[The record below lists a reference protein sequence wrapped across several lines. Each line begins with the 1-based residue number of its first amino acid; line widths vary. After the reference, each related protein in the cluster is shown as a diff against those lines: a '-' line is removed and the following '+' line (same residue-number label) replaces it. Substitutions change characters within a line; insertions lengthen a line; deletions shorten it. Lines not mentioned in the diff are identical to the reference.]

1 MKKTLVDI
9 YYVWINEFKVVFRD
23 PAVVLLFFIV
33 PVIYPVLYAYM
44 YNNETVH
51 EVKAVVVDE
60 SNSSLSREF
69 RRKIDGSGEI
79 NVVAHV
85 SNIEEAREMV
95 RRKQA
100 YGIIVIPRSFATDIH
115 TLKQTI
121 VTIYSDMSS
130 MLFYK
135 SILLTSMEVSLEMGA
150 AIRVSETGYSTREQ
164 DETTMQPVNYEWVPF
179 YNVANGFASFLVPA
193 ILILV
198 IQQTM
203 VLGIGTLIGTHNDK
217 KRFAVASHTIEGRDV
232 TALELTIGKGFCYS
246 LIYMLLSVW
255 ILRAV
260 PYLFGLPQIGDPLTI
275 LAFIFPFILAAT
287 FFAMTISYFVSQREF
302 VMLLFVFT
310 SLIFLFLSGVSW
322 PWPSVPGP
330 LKSIAYIIPS
340 TPGIH
345 GFIKINTMGA
355 SLADV
360 RFEFITLWMH
370 AILYCLVST
379 AMYFWWIDNYDPKY
393 KGKHPAILHKENPSS
408 ANK

>member
-1 MKKTLVDI
+1 MKKTLIDI
-9 YYVWINEFKVVFRD
+9 YYVWWNEMKVVFRD
-23 PAVVLLFFIV
+23 PAIILLFFIV
-33 PVIYPVLYAYM
+33 PLIYPVLYAYM

-51 EVKAVVVDE
+51 EVKAVIVDE

-69 RRKIDGSGEI
+69 RRKIDGAGEV

-85 SNIEEAREMV
+85 SNMEEAREMV
-95 RRKQA
+95 RRKEA
-100 YGIIVIPRSFATDIH
+100 YGIILISESFATDLS
-115 TLKQTI
+115 TQKQTT
-121 VTIYSDMSS
+121 VTLYSDMSS

-135 SILLTSMEVSLEMGA
+135 SMLLTSMEVSLEMGA
-150 AIRVSETGYSTREQ
+150 NIRINEAGYSTQNQ
-164 DETTMQPVNYEWVPF
+164 DESTMQPVNYEWVPF

-198 IQQTM
+198 IQQTL
-203 VLGIGTLIGTHNDK
+203 VLGIGTLVGTHNDK

-246 LIYMLLSVW
+246 IIYLVVSAWV
-255 ILRAV
+255 LRVV
-260 PYLFGLPQIGDPLTI
+260 PYLFNLPQIGDSLTI

-302 VMLLFVFT
+302 VMPLYVFT
-310 SLIFLFLSGVSW
+310 SLIFLFLSGISW
-322 PWPSVPGP
+322 PWVSVPAP

-345 GFIKINTMGA
+345 GFVKINTMGA
-355 SLADV
+355 SLVDV
-360 RFEFITLWMH
+360 GFEFITLWIH
-370 AILYCLVST
+370 AIAYCLLAT

-393 KGKHPAILHKENPSS
+393 KGKHPTIIRK
-408 ANK
+408 KQKQ